1 MIETS
6 PFAATDLL
14 PFALSYAL
22 LAMLPGPNFAVVAQ
36 AGLTSCRNTALAA
49 AIGIALGASLL
60 SGVIAGSAGALPL
73 SPAGAHL
80 AAVLYGVFLLWLG
93 ARAIDR
99 AIRPSALLARE
110 TRIPATGYFRLA
122 FMTAMAN
129 PASALFFTS
138 SALAAKT
145 SAQSSS
151 LIVFLVAAI
160 WFGLVGLALSASAC
174 RAFYVRY
181 RRHADVALGTA
192 LAAMGMAAMF

>member
-6 PFAATDLL
+6 PFATPDLV
-14 PFALSYAL
+14 PFAMSYAL

-73 SPAGAHL
+73 GPTGARL
-80 AAVLYGVFLLWLG
+80 ATVLYGVFLLGLA

-99 AIRPSALLARE
+99 AIRPATELARQ
-110 TRIPATGYFRLA
+110 TRLPATGYFRLA
-122 FMTAMAN
+122 FITATAN

-145 SAQSSS
+145 SAQGSS
-151 LIVFLVAAI
+151 LVVFLVAAV

-174 RAFYVRY
+174 RAFYARY
-181 RRHADVALGTA
+181 RRYADMALGAA
-192 LAAMGMAAMF
+192 LAAMGIAAIF